1 MKKKETKRI
10 IPVFLMPLLV
20 IFIVFQL
27 YPVMLNLFYSLL
39 NWDGMTKQ
47 ANFIGMSN
55 YQEILK
61 DGLFW
66 NALKN
71 SLLFAILGTFF
82 QISVSFCLAYFVEFN
97 VFRLKKGIRL
107 IFMIPIVATPA
118 TIGIIMK
125 SIFSH
130 DGIIN
135 MLLTKSGFSGINWLA
150 DPKWSFVMIILVS
163 VWKETGLLFIYWM
176 ASFKLVSPAV
186 LDAAKIDG
194 ATGMSLLKKIV
205 FPIIKPI
212 FLLVSMITFLNSLKI
227 FDQIQTLTAGGPF
240 FSTDMMSTYIYRTA
254 FSSSFGT
261 PRLSYA
267 STAAVLCLIF
277 VAALGYLGRFVV
289 PKYKGRRR

>member
-1 MKKKETKRI
+1 MKKKETSWI
-10 IPVFLMPLLV
+10 IPVFLIPLLV

-27 YPVMLNLFYSLL
+27 YPVVLNLFYSLL

-55 YQEILK
+55 YREILK

-71 SLLFAILGTFF
+71 SLLFAVLGTFF
-82 QISVSFCLAYFVEFN
+82 QICVSFCLAYFVEFN

-130 DGIIN
+130 DGVIN
-135 MLLTKSGFSGINWLA
+135 LLLTKSGFSGINWLA
-150 DPKWSFVMIILVS
+150 DAKWSFVMIILVS

-194 ATGMSLLKKIV
+194 ANGMSLLKKIV

-227 FDQIQTLTAGGPF
+227 FDLIQTLTAGGPF
-240 FSTDMMSTYIYRTA
+240 FSTDMISTYIYRTA

-277 VAALGYLGRFVV
+277 VAVLGYLSRFIMAR
-289 PKYKGRRR
+289 YKGRGK